1 MRCVNL
7 HCPGSEAHIGQPE
20 AEASNDSLG
29 PPNLPF
35 ADFCNKIGTFETS
48 TDVRTTAALGGNAD
62 ISQRLSD
69 NRDL

>member
-35 ADFCNKIGTFETS
+35 ADFCNKICHKATYAVQQGFGS
-48 TDVRTTAALGGNAD
+48 YFGLG
-62 ISQRLSD
+62 
-69 NRDL
+69 